1 VLPILKLLTPTII
14 KAISKYV
21 FEENDLDRKVKEL
34 EDTLD
39 RVRERLIKL
48 EKPQ

>member
-1 VLPILKLLTPTII
+1 MKTIVET
-14 KAISKYV
+14 ATGLSKYV